1 MKRVDR
7 SPATSTDRCGVCSG
21 TRTLVVLSWG
31 RRRLVLLLCDRCDLG
46 AIETSELDES
56 ERKPRRPRGNVT
68 LGEIREAAETAARW
82 VDGVVQAEWE
92 RIPTCGLCG
101 HKIVFERCGSA
112 EADGVPLCHADDHSC
127 YQRWTL
133 YGERPGELGGVS

>member
-7 SPATSTDRCGVCSG
+7 SPATFTNLCGVCSG

-56 ERKPRRPRGNVT
+56 ERKPRRARNTVT
-68 LGEIREAAETAARW
+68 LGELRDAAETDVAW
-82 VDGVVQAEWE
+82 VDGVILDELD
-92 RIPTCGLCG
+92 RIPTCPLCG

-112 EADGVPLCHADDHSC
+112 TADGVPLCHAADHDC
-127 YQRWTL
+127 YRRWTL
-133 YGERPGELGGVS
+133 YGERPGSVR